1 MLGYKPTKKEKERF
15 MNNKQLFL
23 IAMTIVI
30 TACLILITS
39 LIAGVTHAVVL
50 QDHTKDILGDIT
62 NSLIVIVS
70 LIIGQNLNNERNK

>member
-1 MLGYKPTKKEKERF
+1 

-23 IAMTIVI
+23 IAITIVI

-70 LIIGQNLNNERNK
+70 LIIGSKYERNK